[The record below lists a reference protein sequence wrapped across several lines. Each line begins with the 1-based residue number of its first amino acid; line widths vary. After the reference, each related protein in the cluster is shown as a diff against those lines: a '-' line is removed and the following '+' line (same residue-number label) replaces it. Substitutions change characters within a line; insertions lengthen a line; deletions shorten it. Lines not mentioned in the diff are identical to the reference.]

1 MLSNASFIIRAVS
14 LVEKKERK
22 LFDFFSYSGE
32 AQSIEKSICYEA
44 SEQIWDGKLDNSE
57 ETMLELNSFCVVME
71 LLKFSCFSQRVK
83 NNKPLFRCKSFKRWN
98 YVSFS

>member
-1 MLSNASFIIRAVS
+1 MLSNASLIIRAVS

-44 SEQIWDGKLDNSE
+44 SEQI
-57 ETMLELNSFCVVME
+57 
-71 LLKFSCFSQRVK
+71 
-83 NNKPLFRCKSFKRWN
+83 
-98 YVSFS
+98 